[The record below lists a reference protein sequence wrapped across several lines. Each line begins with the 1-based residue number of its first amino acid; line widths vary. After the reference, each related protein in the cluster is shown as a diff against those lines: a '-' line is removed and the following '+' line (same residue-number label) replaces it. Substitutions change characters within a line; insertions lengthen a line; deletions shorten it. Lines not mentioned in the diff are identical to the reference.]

1 VAGFNSGLK
10 KMGMKIGAQLPSLE
24 GATEWF
30 NGTQAHAESEALG
43 HPTLVHFWSV
53 SCGIC
58 KENLPRV
65 AQLRDEKRAQ
75 GLRVIGVHMPMYKPD
90 LDVERVRDSISKYG
104 MTEPVAVDHRAKL
117 RDAFLN
123 DEGYVPAYYFFDAQG
138 KLRSFAA
145 GDRGLNMV
153 VAAIER
159 ILPAQEKV
167 ASVANPGE

>member
-1 VAGFNSGLK
+1 
-10 KMGMKIGAQLPSLE
+10 MKIGTQLPSLE

-30 NGTQAHAESEALG
+30 NGTQAHAEADAVG

-58 KENLPRV
+58 KENMPRV
-65 AQLRDEKRAQ
+65 AQLRDSKREQ
-75 GLRVIGVHMPMYKPD
+75 GLRVVGVHMPMYKAD
-90 LDVERVRDSISKYG
+90 LDVERVRDQISTHG

-123 DEGYVPAYYFFDAQG
+123 DEGYVPAYYFFDAEG

-145 GDRGLNMV
+145 GARGFDMV

-159 ILPAQEKV
+159 ILPQQAVIKDEV
-167 ASVANPGE
+167 SGSDRVSAEVS